1 MTVPFLPPSPY
12 RHLASLL
19 LPESLRLG
27 FSFCVHG
34 GELAQI
40 LEKSGITV
48 APSCLAMICLYSN
61 HP

>member
-27 FSFCVHG
+27 FSFCVRR
-34 GELAQI
+34 GELAQF
-40 LEKSGITV
+40 LEKIWRHSS
-48 APSCLAMICLYSN
+48 A
-61 HP
+61 